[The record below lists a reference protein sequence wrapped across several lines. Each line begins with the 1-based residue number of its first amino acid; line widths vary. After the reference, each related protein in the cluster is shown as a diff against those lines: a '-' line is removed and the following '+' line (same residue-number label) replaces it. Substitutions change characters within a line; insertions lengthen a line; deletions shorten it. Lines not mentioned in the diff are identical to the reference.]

1 MAEVRMTA
9 GGAALVTGASSG
21 IGYAIAEALAE
32 DGFGVTMSARPGPR
46 LRAAVEGLAGRG
58 LDVHEAAGDV
68 RREDDIKS
76 VIRSHQDRYG
86 RLDVLVNNAGIVDG
100 YPVGEFPTDSIDE
113 HLSVNLRAAILFYRH
128 AVSLLRA
135 TAAEHGT
142 ALVANTSS
150 CSGKRGE
157 PWLSVYSTTK
167 AGIIKLTESMNM
179 ELGKDGIK
187 STALCPSWTATP
199 MAEHV
204 ISVLPADEPVPGEML
219 STRDL
224 AEAVRFLLRTSPACL
239 VPELVLQ
246 VRGLNEL

>member
-1 MAEVRMTA
+1 MTA

-32 DGFGVTMSARPGPR
+32 DGFGVTMSARPGAR
-46 LRAAVEGLAGRG
+46 LAAAVQRLSDKG
-58 LDVHEAAGDV
+58 LDVQAAAGDV
-68 RREDDIKS
+68 RKEAD
-76 VIRSHQDRYG
+76 IRSVVQAHKEHYG
-86 RLDVLVNNAGIVDG
+86 RLDVLVNNAGIADG
-100 YPVGEFPTDSIDE
+100 HPIGEFPTESIDE
-113 HLSVNLRAAILFYRH
+113 HLSVNLRAVILFYRH
-128 AVSLLRA
+128 AADLLRA

-150 CSGKRGE
+150 CAGKRGD
-157 PWLSVYSTTK
+157 PWTSVYSATK

-179 ELGKDGIK
+179 ELGKEGIK
-187 STALCPSWTATP
+187 STALCPSWTATA
-199 MAEHV
+199 MAEHL
-204 ISVLPADEPVPGEML
+204 ISLLPPDEPVPEEML
-219 STRDL
+219 STHDL